1 MTAGSDA
8 VWSRDGKRV
17 AYRGTSSRFI
27 VRAVDAPES
36 SAIVL
41 PTGNDAWLPTGWT
54 LDGLGIFT
62 AIYRSPRGLD
72 IAIVPADGKG
82 APTFLVESAAQEQAA
97 SLSPDGRWLAYIS
110 NESGRNQIHVMSYPS
125 LGTRWPLTSD
135 GAAAYEWAGP
145 NTILYSGGPA
155 QQTYRLT
162 FRSGGGAI
170 EVTDRTAILSGRR
183 STANAL
189 PAYSAPL
196 KRYLDTVVVPG
207 QRTDSPL
214 VLVTNWQAEIRK

>member
-72 IAIVPADGKG
+72 IAVVPADGKG
-82 APTFLVESAAQEQAA
+82 APTFLVESAAQEQP
-97 SLSPDGRWLAYIS
+97 LRCRRTGVGWPTSPTSQDA
-110 NESGRNQIHVMSYPS
+110 
-125 LGTRWPLTSD
+125 TR
-135 GAAAYEWAGP
+135 
-145 NTILYSGGPA
+145 
-155 QQTYRLT
+155 
-162 FRSGGGAI
+162 FM
-170 EVTDRTAILSGRR
+170 
-183 STANAL
+183 
-189 PAYSAPL
+189 
-196 KRYLDTVVVPG
+196 
-207 QRTDSPL
+207 
-214 VLVTNWQAEIRK
+214 